1 MQIRFFLLSFSLC
14 WFLVL
19 GTGNV
24 KGFDVCVLMAVATA
38 STVNILATL

>member
-1 MQIRFFLLSFSLC
+1 M
-14 WFLVL
+14 

-24 KGFDVCVLMAVATA
+24 KGFDVCVLMAVAAA